1 MAKKPAPRKP
11 AKTTAA
17 AKSAKN
23 AKAAKATK
31 PAKAMKPAKAT
42 RPAKAL
48 KATKAARPTASAKP
62 PAKPSAKKA
71 PARGATKTTKPTKT
85 VAPAKVAKVKKIA
98 PKPKAAANKTVASKK
113 PKAAPTT
120 SPTAASVSPAK
131 LVAPAPSAPAPVAP
145 EPSTPG
151 MAFAIEAARTLA
163 DDKCTEVT
171 LLDVRGV
178 YQECDYILIGTGT
191 SDRQMRSSG
200 DDVAR
205 LGQAMGFKVMRR
217 EADERTTWLLLDFVE
232 LMVHLFEPN
241 TRAHYDLE
249 MLWGDAP
256 RIEWARP
263 PGARPVLASS
273 HAQG

>member
-11 AKTTAA
+11 AKTTTA

-23 AKAAKATK
+23 AMAAKATK

-42 RPAKAL
+42 RPAKAS
-48 KATKAARPTASAKP
+48 KATKTARPAPSAKSLAKS
-62 PAKPSAKKA
+62 PAKSAAKKA
-71 PARGATKTTKPTKT
+71 PARGAAKPTKT
-85 VAPAKVAKVKKIA
+85 AVSAKTAKIVKVTKVAPKAK
-98 PKPKAAANKTVASKK
+98 PVASKK
-113 PKAAPTT
+113 PKTGASASPAQASAAPVQ
-120 SPTAASVSPAK
+120 S
-131 LVAPAPSAPAPVAP
+131 VAPAPEAPAPVAP

-205 LGQAMGFKVMRR
+205 LGQAMGFKLMRR